1 MSNSDRNE
9 RKTFAVR
16 CRGEG
21 GNGTAVIIVNASER
35 IVGEVVMQYL
45 RAKPEGYRQCAQ
57 SSLLEVQPHDESE
70 FADERV
76 SLEIP
81 GVVLEYLYPE
91 GEEVRIPRLVYIDD
105 AQELA
110 DKLDALQA
118 KANSGRGVSCVR
130 TIVHSLRRGD
140 FSGAR
145 ACINNESDKI
155 RSYDEVVAALERTG
169 LWHRI
174 DFDKWGAGSSDCQTA

>member
-1 MSNSDRNE
+1 MSKSERNE

-35 IVGEVVMQYL
+35 IVGDVVMQYL
-45 RAKPEGYRQCAQ
+45 RAKPEGYCQCAQ
-57 SSLLEVQPHDESE
+57 AGLLEVQPHDESE

-81 GVVLEYLYPE
+81 GVVLEYHYPE
-91 GEEVRIPRLVYIDD
+91 GEEVRIPRLVYVDD
-105 AQELA
+105 AKALA
-110 DKLDALQA
+110 DKLDELQGQA
-118 KANSGRGVSCVR
+118 YDGRGISCVR
-130 TIVHSLRRGD
+130 TVVHCLRRGD
-140 FSGAR
+140 LSGAR

-155 RSYDEVVAALERTG
+155 RSHKDIVDVLERTG

-174 DFDKWGAGSSDCQTA
+174 DFDKWGGGSSD

>member
-1 MSNSDRNE
+1 MSKSDRNVC
-9 RKTFAVR
+9 KTFAVR

-35 IVGEVVMQYL
+35 IVGDVVMQYL
-45 RAKPEGYRQCAQ
+45 RAKPDGYRQCAQ
-57 SSLLEVQPHDESE
+57 ASLLEVQPHDESE

-81 GVVLEYLYPE
+81 GVVLEYHYPE
-91 GEEVRIPRLVYIDD
+91 GEEVRIPRLVYVDE
-105 AQELA
+105 AKALA
-110 DKLDALQA
+110 DKLDELQGQA
-118 KANSGRGVSCVR
+118 YDGRGISCVR
-130 TIVHSLRRGD
+130 TVVHSLRRGD
-140 FSGAR
+140 LSGAR

-155 RSYDEVVAALERTG
+155 RSHKEVVAVLERTG

-174 DFDKWGAGSSDCQTA
+174 DFAKWGGGSSD

>member
-1 MSNSDRNE
+1 MVRADRLVRNE
-9 RKTFAVR
+9 RKVFAVR

-21 GNGTAVIIVNASER
+21 GDGTAVLIVAACER
-35 IVGEVVMQYL
+35 LVGEVVMQYL

-57 SSLLEVQPHDESE
+57 ASLLQVEPHEESE

-76 SLEIP
+76 SLEKY
-81 GVVLEYLYPE
+81 GVVLEYHYPE
-91 GEEVRIPRLVYIDD
+91 GDDVRIPRLVYIDE
-105 AQELA
+105 AKELA
-110 DKLDALQA
+110 GKLDVLQA
-118 KANSGRGVSCVR
+118 KKNDGRGVSCVR
-130 TIVHSLRRGD
+130 TVIDSLRRGD

-155 RSYDEVVAALERTG
+155 RSHEEIVAVLEHTG

-174 DFDKWGAGSSDCQTA
+174 DFARWGERDGE

>member
-1 MSNSDRNE
+1 MSKSERNE

-35 IVGEVVMQYL
+35 IVGDVVMQYL

-57 SSLLEVQPHDESE
+57 ASLLEVQPHDESE

-81 GVVLEYLYPE
+81 GVVLEYHYAE
-91 GEEVRIPRLVYIDD
+91 GEEVRIPRLVYVDG
-105 AQELA
+105 ARELA
-110 DKLDALQA
+110 DTLDALQS
-118 KANSGRGVSCVR
+118 KANSGRGISCVR
-130 TIVHSLRRGD
+130 TVVDSLRRGD

-155 RSYDEVVAALERTG
+155 RSHDEVVAALERTG

-174 DFDKWGAGSSDCQTA
+174 DFAKWGAGSSA

>member
-1 MSNSDRNE
+1 MSKSDRNE

-16 CRGEG
+16 CYGEG
-21 GNGTAVIIVNASER
+21 GKGTAVIVVNSSER
-35 IVGEVVMQYL
+35 LVGDVVMQYL

-57 SSLLEVQPHDESE
+57 ASLLQVEPHDDSE

-76 SLEIP
+76 SLELA

-91 GEEVRIPRLVYIDD
+91 GEDHRIPRLVYIDE
-105 AQELA
+105 AKELA
-110 DKLDALQA
+110 DTLDALQA
-118 KANSGRGVSCVR
+118 KANDGRGVSCVR
-130 TIVHSLRRGD
+130 TVIHSLRRGD
-140 FSGAR
+140 YSGAR

-155 RSYDEVVAALERTG
+155 RSHEKIVAVLERHG

-174 DFDKWGAGSSDCQTA
+174 DFANWGERRSA

>member
-1 MSNSDRNE
+1 MSKSDRNV

-35 IVGEVVMQYL
+35 IVGDVVMQYL
-45 RAKPEGYRQCAQ
+45 RAKPDGYRQCAQ
-57 SSLLEVQPHDESE
+57 ASLLEVQPHDESE

-81 GVVLEYLYPE
+81 GVVLEYHYPE
-91 GEEVRIPRLVYIDD
+91 GEEVRIPRLVYVDE
-105 AQELA
+105 AKALA
-110 DKLDALQA
+110 DKLDELQGQA
-118 KANSGRGVSCVR
+118 YDGRGISCVR
-130 TIVHSLRRGD
+130 TVVHSLRRGD
-140 FSGAR
+140 LSGAR

-155 RSYDEVVAALERTG
+155 RSHKAIVDELERTG

-174 DFDKWGAGSSDCQTA
+174 DFDKWGRACSA